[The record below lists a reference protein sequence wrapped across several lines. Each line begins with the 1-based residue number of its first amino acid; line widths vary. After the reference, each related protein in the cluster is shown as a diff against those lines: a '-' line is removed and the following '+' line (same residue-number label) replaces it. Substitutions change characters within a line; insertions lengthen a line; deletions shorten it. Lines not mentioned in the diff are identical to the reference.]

1 MISRPHL
8 TRVYPISSHSLIP
21 ISHLSS
27 LLFVDVVFVVG
38 GFLGFCFLVFLMT
51 EFGGKK
57 VGWRGFVCGVVIVV
71 VVKEKNKRGKSA
83 ERLSTDGEV
92 GGGLVWL
99 SGLDGDVVGL
109 HVVEADEDEGSAE
122 TTEDVGTGTL
132 EEGVDTVVLEDLGS
146 AVEGSRV
153 LGLGGTR
160 GHHHAATDG
169 VEGVGDET
177 SDDGDGVTEGEAG
190 EETGIL
196 AHEVHLVGGIVDAKV
211 STTVED
217 DTDAG
222 DDEAVVDST
231 LTPSLSTGG
240 LEDAVKGSGELALG
254 SVSDIDGETGTGKVE
269 GVDDEERGGSGGTTR
284 GDVGEEADEETIRA
298 GATEP
303 LSVEVLEHKV
313 EGLGG
318 EVADDVSHVS
328 TPERN
333 PSLLLG
339 HTTEAVD
346 DTSVGLGDLG
356 RLSLVLEEELD
367 ALDGGSD
374 GLGNT
379 GGDTSEH
386 KVFEHVGGR
395 HLGQPFLC
403 VLLCPG
409 RCVLERGRER
419 STEKTQKGFAFRPEC
434 HWSAMCTMPLVKI
447 LTDYLSPPITIL
459 SRSS

>member
-1 MISRPHL
+1 MSE
-8 TRVYPISSHSLIP
+8 
-21 ISHLSS
+21 
-27 LLFVDVVFVVG
+27 G
-38 GFLGFCFLVFLMT
+38 
-51 EFGGKK
+51 
-57 VGWRGFVCGVVIVV
+57 
-71 VVKEKNKRGKSA
+71 EKNKRGRSA

-109 HVVEADEDEGSAE
+109 HVVEADKDEGSAE
-122 TTEDVGTGTL
+122 TTKDVGTSTL
-132 EEGVDTVVLEDLGS
+132 EESANSVVLEDLGS
-146 AVEGSRV
+146 AVERSRV
-153 LGLGGTR
+153 LGLSGTR

-169 VEGVGDET
+169 VEGVGEET

-190 EETGIL
+190 EETGVL
-196 AHEVHLVGGIVDAKV
+196 AHEVHLVGSIVDAKV

-231 LTPSLSTGG
+231 VSSPSLSTGG
-240 LEDAVKGSGELALG
+240 LEDAVKGSGELAL
-254 SVSDIDGETGTGKVE
+254 STVSDIDGETGTGKVE

-313 EGLGG
+313 KGLSG
-318 EVADDVSHVS
+318 EVADDVGHVS

-386 KVFEHVGGR
+386 KVFEHVGGG
-395 HLGQPFLC
+395 HLEQTFPF
-403 VLLCPG
+403 
-409 RCVLERGRER
+409 
-419 STEKTQKGFAFRPEC
+419 
-434 HWSAMCTMPLVKI
+434 H
-447 LTDYLSPPITIL
+447 
-459 SRSS
+459 

>member
-1 MISRPHL
+1 MVCVFVVVVGERKKKVTEQVRCLEVKKRKKKKKTVDEEASNQANEQQGEREGEDTMKRKIILFKKKRARWKGNQEFDHIFIFL
-8 TRVYPISSHSLIP
+8 CIIIIIMSLL
-21 ISHLSS
+21 LSVS
-27 LLFVDVVFVVG
+27 WWAFNEWFFDEKKGFGVGFLGGCEKGLLLLFVKGDCDERGEKQKKG
-38 GFLGFCFLVFLMT
+38 G
-51 EFGGKK
+51 E
-57 VGWRGFVCGVVIVV
+57 
-71 VVKEKNKRGKSA
+71 SA

-190 EETGIL
+190 EEAGVL

-231 LTPSLSTGG
+231 LTPSLGAGG

-313 EGLGG
+313 KGLGG
-318 EVADDVSHVS
+318 EVADDVGHVS

-339 HTTEAVD
+339 NTTEAVD

-374 GLGNT
+374 GLGDT
-379 GGDTSEH
+379 GGNTSEH
-386 KVFEHVGGR
+386 KVFEHVGG
-395 HLGQPFLC
+395 
-403 VLLCPG
+403 
-409 RCVLERGRER
+409 
-419 STEKTQKGFAFRPEC
+419 
-434 HWSAMCTMPLVKI
+434 
-447 LTDYLSPPITIL
+447 
-459 SRSS
+459 